1 MEHNIGVGAIVGLVI
16 ATSIYIFQSNNF
28 NKKQK
33 TVLLLFIIFPPAQWI
48 LALIMLIYNKNKDT
62 FKVSDLKSENISEYK
77 QLENLHKSG
86 ILTNK
91 EFEEKVKLL
100 NNTRYDSNAQ
110 KSQKENNNDVF
121 KILFFG
127 LIAVIVTGLI
137 VYYATKNS
145 SKYDSNE
152 NTRIMESQQEVI
164 TPADNTEQYN
174 SNEIEYNSTDNKIS
188 NRYYV
193 YCSVYGYYYD
203 AKSGMNGF
211 EPYLEKEG
219 NYCSQIIELN
229 EEEIPKF
236 NEEFR
241 NNYAFTT
248 YNNGYGTKID
258 RTTFKIN
265 KFITYE
271 EALNDKDLNCI
282 TDIKVNYFKQ

>member
-16 ATSIYIFQSNNF
+16 ATSIYIFQSDNF

-62 FKVSDLKSENISEYK
+62 FKVSGLKSENISEYK
-77 QLENLHKSG
+77 QLENLYKSG

-91 EFEEKVKLL
+91 EFDEKVKLL

-110 KSQKENNNDVF
+110 KSQKENNNEVF
-121 KILFFG
+121 KILFFSF
-127 LIAVIVTGLI
+127 IAVIVTGLI
-137 VYYATKNS
+137 VYNTTKNS

-152 NTRIMESQQEVI
+152 NTRIIESQQEIV
-164 TPADNTEQYN
+164 TPSNNTEQYN
-174 SNEIEYNSTDNKIS
+174 SNEIEYNTTDNKIS
-188 NRYYV
+188 NKFYI

-203 AKSGMNGF
+203 AKSGINGF

-282 TDIKVNYFKQ
+282 TDIKVNYFR